1 MVVPARSLVAGVP
14 GKVRR
19 DLTSDDREEILQ
31 YARNYLDYVKIY
43 LEESRPAQVRG
54 FLEEMKIAK

>member
-1 MVVPARSLVAGVP
+1 M
-14 GKVRR
+14 
-19 DLTSDDREEILQ
+19 

-43 LEESRPAQVRG
+43 LDETNPSHTRG